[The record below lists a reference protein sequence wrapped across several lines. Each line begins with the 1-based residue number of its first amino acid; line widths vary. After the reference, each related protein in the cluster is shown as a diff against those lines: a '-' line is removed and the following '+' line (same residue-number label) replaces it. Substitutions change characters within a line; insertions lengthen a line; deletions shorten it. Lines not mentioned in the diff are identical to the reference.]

1 MPFRVRLS
9 SLSFFNSLGAAS
21 VLVTATAFGPVLRGA
36 DAAALASVPV
46 SGVTASGWAPQ
57 EQVPANA
64 IDGDPRTRWSAEGND
79 HWLRLDLG
87 AVREIAAVEIAF
99 PNGTRRNEL
108 FLLQVSTDG
117 DSWTEVFGGQSAGK
131 SADFER
137 FTFPAR
143 SARFVRYV
151 GFGNSDNAWN
161 NVGEIKVLG
170 PATPP

>member
-1 MPFRVRLS
+1 MPPRFRPFPS
-9 SLSFFNSLGAAS
+9 PSLRALGVAMIACVAPAGLTTARAADP
-21 VLVTATAFGPVLRGA
+21 AP
-36 DAAALASVPV
+36 LASVAV
-46 SGVTASGWAPQ
+46 QGITASGWAPQ

-87 AVREIAAVEIAF
+87 AAREIAAVELAF
-99 PNGTRRNEL
+99 PNGARRNE
-108 FLLQVSTDG
+108 FFILQVSADG
-117 DSWTEVFGGQSAGK
+117 EHWTEVFGGQSGGR

-137 FTFPAR
+137 FPFAAQ

-161 NVGEIKVLG
+161 NLGEIRVLG
-170 PATPP
+170 PVAPH

>member
-1 MPFRVRLS
+1 MSPRVRP
-9 SLSFFNSLGAAS
+9 SLPLFFHALCAAGIIGA
-21 VLVTATAFGPVLRGA
+21 VTLPGATLRAADPATLTPV
-36 DAAALASVPV
+36 PI

-79 HWLRLDLG
+79 RWLRLDLG
-87 AVREIAAVEIAF
+87 AAREIAAVEIAF

-108 FLLQVSTDG
+108 FLLEISVDG
-117 DSWTEVFGGQSAGK
+117 DGWTEVFGGQSAGK

-137 FTFPAR
+137 FAFSPQ

-151 GFGNSDNAWN
+151 GFGNSENAWN
-161 NVGEIKVLG
+161 NLGEIKVLA
-170 PATPP
+170 PVLPR

>member
-1 MPFRVRLS
+1 MPACLRS
-9 SLSFFNSLGAAS
+9 SLSSPFRALCVAAIVGVAAVAS
-21 VLVTATAFGPVLRGA
+21 PVVR
-36 DAAALASVPV
+36 AAEQAPLAPLPV
-46 SGVTASGWAPQ
+46 QGVTASAWAPQ

-87 AVREIAAVEIAF
+87 SVREVAAVEIAF

-108 FLLQVSTDG
+108 FLLQVSVNG
-117 DSWTEVFGGQSAGK
+117 DVWTEVFGGQSAGK

-137 FTFPAR
+137 FAYPALT
-143 SARFVRYV
+143 ARFVRYV

-170 PATPP
+170 PVLPP